1 MLDLPISKRTLGR
14 ALAEQASIQGARPM
28 LMYEDE
34 RYTYSDALKLT
45 RSYAGALRTAG
56 VVHGAHVALLMN
68 NHPNMLWTM
77 FALAWLGGV
86 AVPINTAAKGDLL
99 QYFLNHSKSDTLIV
113 DAAMLPVVVSALELT
128 PNVRR
133 VIVNQAE
140 TDIDLLNSSADGR
153 EWLSLSKLVE
163 SVSTPLPE
171 EEAVFTD
178 TQIVMYTSGTTG
190 PSKGVICTQ
199 AMEQT
204 GGIFMAKQM
213 SYVPEDV
220 LYTCLPLFHANAI
233 RVTVTAALWSGA
245 AVALSRR
252 FSATNFWTEVRKFG
266 ATQFNSLG
274 AMANILI
281 QGPPTERDHDHRV
294 RICNIVPAL
303 PTSQLQAFEERFGLR
318 VTSLYGS
325 TEMCCPVY
333 ATIDT
338 PAERWPTC
346 GRIIPPFEMKVVDD
360 DDFELPSG
368 SVGEWVIRCA
378 EPWHYFPGY
387 LDMPAET
394 LAAWRNGWF
403 HSGDRGYID
412 KEGYCYVVDRKKETV
427 RRRGENISSYEVEML
442 ICTHPSVLETAVVPV
457 PAELGEDDVLAFVVL
472 RDESSLSETELIH
485 FCEEKMAAFMV
496 PRFVR
501 FIDRLPKTP
510 SEKVEKYLLK
520 KQAELERS
528 SLWDRE
534 QVMGRLRNQSA
545 RH

>member
-1 MLDLPISKRTLGR
+1 MLNLPISERTLGR
-14 ALAEQASIQGARPM
+14 ALAQQASIQGARPM
-28 LMYEDE
+28 LMFEDE
-34 RYTYSDALKLT
+34 HYTYSDALQLT
-45 RSYAGALRTAG
+45 RSYARALRTAKVG
-56 VVHGAHVALLMN
+56 HGSHVALLMA

-77 FALAWLGGV
+77 FALAWLGEV

-99 QYFLNHSKSDTLIV
+99 QYFLNHSKSDTLVV
-113 DAAMLPVVVSALELT
+113 DAALLPVVISALQHT
-128 PNVRR
+128 PKVRR
-133 VIVNQAE
+133 VIVNHGSAV
-140 TDIDLLNSSADGR
+140 IDLPKLSADGR
-153 EWLSLSKLVE
+153 EWYSLSTILE
-163 SVSTPLPE
+163 NFSIALPE
-171 EEAVFTD
+171 EEAVFSD

-204 GGIFMAKQM
+204 GGIFMANQM
-213 SYVPEDV
+213 NYGPEDV

-233 RVTVTAALWSGA
+233 RVTVTAAIWSGA
-245 AVALSRR
+245 SVALSRK
-252 FSATNFWTEVRKFG
+252 FSATNFWREIRKYG

-281 QGPPTERDHDHRV
+281 QIPPAESDNNHRV

-303 PTSQLQAFEERFGLR
+303 PTVQLQAFEKRFGLR

-325 TEMCCPVY
+325 TELCCPVY
-333 ATIDT
+333 ATTET
-338 PAERWPTC
+338 PADKWPTC

-360 DDFELPSG
+360 DDFELPLG

-394 LAAWRNGWF
+394 LSAWRNGWF

-412 KEGYCYVVDRKKETV
+412 KEGFCYFVDRKKETV
-427 RRRGENISSYEVEML
+427 RRRGENISSYEVEMI
-442 ICTHPSVLETAVVPV
+442 ICTHSAVLETAVVPV

-472 RDESSLSETELIH
+472 RDGASISETELIH

-496 PRFVR
+496 PRFLR

-520 KQAELERS
+520 QQGELERE

-534 QVMGRLRNQSA
+534 KVLGRLRNQSTQN
-545 RH
+545 